1 MTLALSTTTWAA
13 LALMLPADLRA
24 RIVTALRAYD
34 RNDRSPVAIWLSL
47 AEAHRVDLA
56 LRRITG

>member
-1 MTLALSTTTWAA
+1 MTIALSTTTWAA
-13 LALMLPADLRA
+13 LALLLPADLRA
-24 RIVTALRAYD
+24 RIVAALRRCE

-56 LRRITG
+56 LRRIS